1 MEKLQEL
8 PNGIRIITKVN
19 RFSAS
24 ASVAIWVGVGSRHEI
39 REINGI
45 YHLIEHL
52 VFQGTRKRPS
62 AKEISEAIEGIGG
75 VLNAFTGHESTC
87 YITKVPSY
95 RLEKAI
101 DVLADLVLAPL
112 FREEDFSKEKRVI
125 IEEIKLHNDQPQDR
139 AEMSLFQL
147 LFKDH
152 PLGADIAGTEESV
165 KNISLEILKEH
176 FFKSYCGKNVVIS
189 VCGNIKPEEV
199 SQLVSEYFLPLN
211 SGSSSVFQPYNHSKQ
226 GRFKVEERDTQEAH
240 LCLGGLTLSR
250 FDPKRQAMDLLNI
263 ALGVGGSSRLY
274 QEIRDQRGLAY
285 YVHSTVEYFKET
297 GCQVIEAS
305 CAPDKVN
312 LVLEIIW
319 NELDKIRKE
328 GLKKEELERVKEY
341 IKGSYVLRLE
351 DTLSQALW
359 LGERVLLEGKL
370 PSIKKEL
377 EKYDMVKGEEIQDL
391 ARIIYQPENYSGVI
405 VGPLK
410 EGDVRWSGLLSN
422 V

>member
-1 MEKLQEL
+1 MEKLEEL
-8 PNGIRIITKVN
+8 PNGIRIVTKEN

-24 ASVAIWVGVGSRHEI
+24 ASVAIWVGVGSRHESK
-39 REINGI
+39 ETNGI

-52 VFQGTRKRPS
+52 VFQGTKKRPS
-62 AKEISEAIEGIGG
+62 AKEISEAIEGMGG
-75 VLNAFTGHESTC
+75 ILNAFTGHESTC

-101 DVLADLVLAPL
+101 DVLSDLILSPL
-112 FREEDFSKEKRVI
+112 LREEDFLKEKRVI
-125 IEEIKLHNDQPQDR
+125 IEEIKMHNDQPQDR

-165 KNISLEILKEH
+165 EGISLESLKQH
-176 FFKSYCGKNVVIS
+176 FSQSYCGKNVVIS
-189 VCGNIKPEEV
+189 VCGNIKPERV
-199 SQLVSEYFLPLN
+199 SALISEYFLNLDPGN
-211 SGSSSVFQPYNHSKQ
+211 SSAFLPFNPFKQ
-226 GRFKVEERDTQEAH
+226 GRFAVEERDTQEAH
-240 LCLGGLTLSR
+240 LCLGNLTLSR
-250 FDPKRQAMDLLNI
+250 FDPRRYAMDLLNL

-274 QEIRDQRGLAY
+274 QEIRDKRGLAY

-312 LVLEIIW
+312 LVLDLIQE
-319 NELDKIRKE
+319 ELKKIERE

-351 DTLSQALW
+351 DTLSLALW

-370 PSIKKEL
+370 PSVKKEL
-377 EKYDMVKGEEIQDL
+377 EKYDMVKGEEIQEL
-391 ARIIYQPENYSGVI
+391 ARTIFQPENYSGVV

-410 EGDVRWSGLLSN
+410 EGDLRWAGWLSSA
-422 V
+422 